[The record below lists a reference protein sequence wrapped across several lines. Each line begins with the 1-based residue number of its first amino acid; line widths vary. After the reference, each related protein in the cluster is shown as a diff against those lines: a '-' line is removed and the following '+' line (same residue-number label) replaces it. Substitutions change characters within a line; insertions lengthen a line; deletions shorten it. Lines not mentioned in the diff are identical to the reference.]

1 MLEQYKKIDLIRDYV
16 VRKEAEINNYNSQK
30 NIDKSILAN
39 GRNLTNVGI
48 FREYLSNYIQ
58 KHPKVNKELTM
69 MVRQLP
75 PTDKGLP
82 LEIYCF
88 TLDKEW
94 VDHETIAADIF
105 DHVLATVPSFNL
117 EIFEG
122 PTGKDFQGSFSAA

>member
-1 MLEQYKKIDLIRDYV
+1 
-16 VRKEAEINNYNSQK
+16 
-30 NIDKSILAN
+30 
-39 GRNLTNVGI
+39 
-48 FREYLSNYIQ
+48 
-58 KHPKVNKELTM
+58 VNKELIM

-105 DHVLATVPSFNL
+105 DHVLATIPSFDL

-122 PTGKDFQGSFSAA
+122 PTGKDFQAAISAK